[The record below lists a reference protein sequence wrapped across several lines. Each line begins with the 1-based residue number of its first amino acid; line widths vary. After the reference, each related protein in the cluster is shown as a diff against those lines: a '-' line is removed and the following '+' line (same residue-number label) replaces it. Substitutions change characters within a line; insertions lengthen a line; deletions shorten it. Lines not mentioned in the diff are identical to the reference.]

1 MPHTPVTLEAK
12 APTCTEPGLT
22 EGSKCSVCGEI
33 LVAQQEVKA
42 LGHDYTKKVISQEAL
57 RTPKT
62 DEAPATYYY
71 TCTRCGE
78 VEHNDAHFFTDDAL
92 ICVKLQLETV
102 IGRQAELTLLK
113 DGKQVTATAQ
123 NGVFAFTDLEPGTY
137 QVYADAHNGVRVKVQ
152 NIALA
157 AKDYGK
163 TIALEKEPVP
173 LGDVN
178 DDDVIDIN
186 DIALLLSE
194 DVYDHN
200 NEQFD
205 LNGDNI
211 IDIADI
217 SVVLSSVNFA
227 KFSVT
232 MN

>member
-1 MPHTPVTLEAK
+1 MDIFHQLDIRLVRISLHT
-12 APTCTEPGLT
+12 
-22 EGSKCSVCGEI
+22 I
-33 LVAQQEVKA
+33 LK
-42 LGHDYTKKVISQEAL
+42 
-57 RTPKT
+57 
-62 DEAPATYYY
+62 
-71 TCTRCGE
+71 
-78 VEHNDAHFFTDDAL
+78 

-113 DGKQVTATAQ
+113 DGKQFTATAQ

-152 NIALA
+152 SIALA

-178 DDDVIDIN
+178 DDDVIDIK
-186 DIALLLSE
+186 DVALLLSE

-205 LNGDNI
+205 LNGDSI